1 MRSTSVDSSK
11 QKHRRRGSFGQ
22 RRKTDPNRDG
32 SSLSGS
38 LAGSVTD
45 SLQSLSSQT
54 PSNLRINYN
63 NIASSNNNNNYNNYD
78 DNSTIAS
85 SSSPYSTPLPS
96 SSIID
101 LTSPLPSSSPRPS
114 PLNIDPRTFS
124 LILEISQS
132 LLAKSRTGSLRT
144 FEVFK
149 DIINGTRS
157 NEVER
162 SFDRNLNLGSSMTDD
177 LTDTLGK
184 LSFTK
189 NSNNASYADSSSKE
203 WKAFKA
209 KVEGHAV
216 QCQLGVEGS
225 PSIISTSQDLER
237 SLTRLF
243 MLKPVRPG
251 TIWSAKTMAGNG
263 GTVGMGYHEF
273 RRLLEEGTKSTA
285 YSGLYSGSLSTN
297 TQSKFDLVA
306 TSSLPPQTPTRS
318 YSSAKNRVDSLDG
331 EISKWKTPAA
341 EKREKARLAKQKL
354 ELSGPLK
361 PLSPDDDERVT
372 AALNQGS
379 SSALVAE
386 IEGDSITVTNFLSL
400 RDGSWLS
407 DEVISIYFRL
417 LKCRDVKSVRE
428 GKKKLYN
435 HYFKSFFFTKLFEDG
450 SYKYSGVKRWGKKVA
465 NGDVFSLE
473 KILIPVNV
481 NNMHWCLLEVSI
493 PEKRIQ
499 YYDSL
504 GGSGEQYLKGMLMYL
519 NDEWQKLSKPGDFV
533 PEDWSL
539 ISTTKE
545 TPRQKNGYDC
555 GVFTCTCADYISL
568 GLELTY
574 TQKDITVCR
583 RRMALKILNGEGGVT
598 LD

>member
-1 MRSTSVDSSK
+1 M
-11 QKHRRRGSFGQ
+11 
-22 RRKTDPNRDG
+22 
-32 SSLSGS
+32 SLRLS
-38 LAGSVTD
+38 LCV
-45 SLQSLSSQT
+45 SLCLSLRSSQ
-54 PSNLRINYN
+54 
-63 NIASSNNNNNYNNYD
+63 
-78 DNSTIAS
+78 
-85 SSSPYSTPLPS
+85 
-96 SSIID
+96 
-101 LTSPLPSSSPRPS
+101 
-114 PLNIDPRTFS
+114 
-124 LILEISQS
+124 
-132 LLAKSRTGSLRT
+132 
-144 FEVFK
+144 
-149 DIINGTRS
+149 
-157 NEVER
+157 
-162 SFDRNLNLGSSMTDD
+162 
-177 LTDTLGK
+177 
-184 LSFTK
+184 
-189 NSNNASYADSSSKE
+189 
-203 WKAFKA
+203 
-209 KVEGHAV
+209 
-216 QCQLGVEGS
+216 
-225 PSIISTSQDLER
+225 
-237 SLTRLF
+237 
-243 MLKPVRPG
+243 
-251 TIWSAKTMAGNG
+251 
-263 GTVGMGYHEF
+263 
-273 RRLLEEGTKSTA
+273 GTKSTA

-318 YSSAKNRVDSLDG
+318 YTSAKNRVDSLDG

-361 PLSPDDDERVT
+361 PLSADDDERVT

-519 NDEWQKLSKPGDFV
+519 NDEWKKLSKPGDFV

-583 RRMALKILNGEGGVT
+583 RRIALKILNGEGGVT